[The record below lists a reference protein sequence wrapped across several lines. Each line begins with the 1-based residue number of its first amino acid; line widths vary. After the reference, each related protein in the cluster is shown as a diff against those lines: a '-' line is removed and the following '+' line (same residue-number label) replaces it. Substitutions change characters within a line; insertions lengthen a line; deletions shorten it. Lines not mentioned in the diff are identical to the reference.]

1 MAMSP
6 TFLSV
11 ATWPECYYV
20 SRFCAAIE
28 HGVLCGTLVTM
39 SSYEHLA
46 HRLAALND
54 VCSRLY
60 RERSTALHGAE
71 LSYGA
76 S

>member
-11 ATWPECYYV
+11 ATWPDSCYV
-20 SRFCAAIE
+20 LRSRAAIE
-28 HGVLCGTLVTM
+28 HGVLCGTSVVM

-60 RERSTALHGAE
+60 RERSAALHGAD